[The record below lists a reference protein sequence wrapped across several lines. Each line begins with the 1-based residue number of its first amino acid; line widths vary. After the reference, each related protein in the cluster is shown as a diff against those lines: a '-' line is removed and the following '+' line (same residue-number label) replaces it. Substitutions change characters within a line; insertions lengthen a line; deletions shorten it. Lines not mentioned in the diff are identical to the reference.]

1 MSKELKVSFVILL
14 LGVIGLSVYWF
25 GEDNSKKEIIS
36 ERIVLPNHKATLY
49 LELPKI
55 KSYLNDVK
63 KEIEN
68 GRAILPLDASEMDSF
83 GIKAQTLLLQDR
95 DFLFD
100 TKDPNGKLL
109 HNDMMSIRPAITS
122 VLNVQS
128 QEVCKTS
135 KCYQA
140 LKYNFVTNT
149 TTRAIVDVDNL
160 KVLEVKRFSKMQP
173 DISLRLR
180 RIAEEIAMNAPE
192 IKKELGRS
200 PKFKD
205 MSMANVRGSL
215 NGSACE
221 NADHLCVAPT
231 FSYHDKEEAL
241 WAIIDLTDLKLAAA
255 KWAGLGKTSTPAC
268 ISERSL
274 QNRQIMEN
282 FCQKDTTHKE
292 DDWRLSYRITG
303 SDGLEVINATFQG
316 EKIIKSAK
324 IVDWHVAYKA
334 KEGASSLDTSIDSY
348 VEGRRVE
355 YIKGD
360 NDAFFFGYNDAM
372 GCPMFSTSV
381 VLPFNAPR
389 INPILKDGKK
399 VGFSLLQDYR
409 NPKWPMACNYRY
421 ENRFEF
427 YDDGAFRVVGVNK
440 GRGCGKNAIYRPVMR
455 IDMEVSDQ
463 EEFYS
468 YEQNS
473 TENWNRWLVEG
484 SDFQRDAKHYAK
496 DKYLY
501 KITTANQPEKGYY
514 IEPNRGQ
521 FGDGS
526 RGDNATIFVTLY
538 KENEGEQDLMTLGSC
553 CKLSEEGVERYFEKV
568 ENIEGKNIVFWY
580 VPRVRNDA
588 REGYEYCWA
597 DTVLEDGD
605 LKVKVWPCDVGPMFV
620 PISTTLSK
628 DK

>member
-1 MSKELKVSFVILL
+1 MSRELKASFIILL
-14 LGVIGLSVYWF
+14 VGFIGLSIYWF
-25 GEDNSKKEIIS
+25 WGYELKKDVIS

-49 LELPKI
+49 LELPII
-55 KSYLNDVK
+55 KEYLSDVK
-63 KEIEN
+63 KKIES
-68 GRAILPLDASEMDSF
+68 GSAVLPLEAKELDVDGM
-83 GIKAQTLLLQDR
+83 KAQAVLLKDKNFML
-95 DFLFD
+95 D
-100 TKDPNGKLL
+100 TKNSNGQLL
-109 HNDMMSIRPAITS
+109 HNDMMSIRPTITS
-122 VLNVQS
+122 VLSEAS
-128 QEVCKTS
+128 QEVCKAS

-149 TTRAIVDVDNL
+149 TTRAIVDVDKM
-160 KVLEVKRFSKMQP
+160 KVLEVKRFAKMQP

-180 RIAEEIAMNAPE
+180 RIAEAIAMNAPE
-192 IKKELGRS
+192 VKKELGES

-221 NADHLCVAPT
+221 NAHHLCVAPT

-282 FCQKDTTHKE
+282 FCQKDTTYKE
-292 DDWRLSYRITG
+292 DSWKISYRITG
-303 SDGLEVINATFQG
+303 SDGLEVIDARFKD
-316 EKIIKSAK
+316 EKVIKSAK
-324 IVDWHVAYKA
+324 IVDWHVAYRA
-334 KEGASSLDTSIDSY
+334 KEGASSLDDSVDSY
-348 VEGRRVE
+348 VDGRRVE
-355 YIKGD
+355 YVKGD

-389 INPILKDGKK
+389 INPIIKKGKK

-427 YDDGAFRVVGVNK
+427 YDDGSFRVVGVNK

-455 IDMEVSDQ
+455 IDMEVSEE

-468 YEQNS
+468 YAQNS
-473 TENWNRWLVEG
+473 TQKWNKWLVEAR
-484 SDFQRDAKHYAK
+484 DFQRDATRYAE

-501 KITTANQPEKGYY
+501 KIVAKDKLSRGYY
-514 IEPNRGQ
+514 IEPDRGQ
-521 FGDGS
+521 FKEGG
-526 RGDNATIFVTLY
+526 RGDNATIFVTRH

-553 CKLSEEGVERYFEKV
+553 CKLSEEGVERYLEKT
-568 ENIEGKNIVFWY
+568 EDIDGQNIVFWY
-580 VPRVRNDA
+580 VPRVKNDA
-588 REGYEYCWA
+588 REGHEYCWA

-620 PISTTLSK
+620 PIQARQSK
-628 DK
+628 